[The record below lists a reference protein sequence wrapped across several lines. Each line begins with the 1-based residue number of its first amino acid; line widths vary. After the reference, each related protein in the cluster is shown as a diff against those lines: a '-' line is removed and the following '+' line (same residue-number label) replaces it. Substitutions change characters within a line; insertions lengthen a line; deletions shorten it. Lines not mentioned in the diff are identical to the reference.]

1 LIAEKMSNPLK
12 KLAGQTAIYGLPS
25 IVGRLLNWFLVPVY
39 LAKWAANFTP
49 DQYGI
54 MTEMYSYVAFL
65 VVVLTYGMETAFFRF
80 SAQKEHD
87 KKIVYSTIVTSLFVT
102 TGLFIGAAFL
112 FDQPIANWLK
122 YPNNKEFVT
131 WFALIVGLDA
141 ISSIAMA
148 KLRSENNPIK
158 FGGVN
163 LANIAVN
170 IGLNLF
176 FIANCLTKFRAGETN
191 WIIETFYNPEI
202 GVGYV
207 FISNLIA
214 SGIKFVLL
222 LPDII
227 RDRYGFEISLLK
239 KMFVYALPLLIFGLA
254 GIVNETIDRIM
265 MKKILYHVLGE
276 TKTMSEIGIY
286 GACYKVS
293 IIITLF
299 IQAFRYAAEP
309 FFFAQEKEKNAK
321 NTYAKIMNYFV
332 IVCATIFLGVMLF
345 IDIIKHFIPN
355 EAFWVGLPVV
365 PILLFANIFL
375 GIYYNQSI
383 WYKLSGKTK
392 YGAYIGIFGAAITIT
407 INYIWIIDYSYMA
420 SAWATLICYG
430 SMTLISFVLGQK
442 HYPIQYD
449 LKKIGLYLALA
460 LGLYFI
466 STYIDLSTGLIK
478 YTIHSL
484 IFLLFIGFIYQIEKP
499 IRNIN

>member
-1 LIAEKMSNPLK
+1 MSNPLK
-12 KLAGQTAIYGLPS
+12 KLASQTAVYGLPS
-25 IVGRLLNWFLVPVY
+25 IVGRLLNWFLVPMY
-39 LAKWAANFTP
+39 LGIAAFTT

-54 MTEMYSYVAFL
+54 VTEMYSYVAFL
-65 VVVLTYGMETAFFRF
+65 VVFLTYGMETAFFRF
-80 SAQKEHD
+80 SSQEEHD
-87 KKIVYSTIVTSLFVT
+87 KKKVYSTIISSLFIT
-102 TGLFIGAAFL
+102 SGLFIGAAFL
-112 FDQPIANWLK
+112 FDQSIANWLK
-122 YPNNKEFVT
+122 YPNNTEFVT

-141 ISSIAMA
+141 ISSIPMA
-148 KLRSENNPIK
+148 KLRADNKALK

-176 FIANCLTKFRAGETN
+176 FLAYCLPNFRDGETN
-191 WIIETFYNPEI
+191 WLIETFYNPEI

-214 SGIKFVLL
+214 SGVKFILL
-222 LPDII
+222 LPDMLKA
-227 RDRYGFEISLLK
+227 RYGVEISLLK
-239 KMFVYALPLLIFGLA
+239 KMFIYALPLLVFGLA

-265 MKKILYHVLGE
+265 MKRILFDVIGE

-286 GACYKVS
+286 GACYKIS

-321 NTYAKIMNYFV
+321 DSYATIMNYFV

-345 IDIIKHFIPN
+345 MDVVKYFIPN
-355 EAFWVGLPVV
+355 EDFWVGLPVV

-392 YGAYIGIFGAAITIT
+392 YGAYIGIFGAIITIA
-407 INYIWIIDYSYMA
+407 INYIWILEYSYMA

-430 SMTLISFVLGQK
+430 SMTILSFILGQK
-442 HYPIQYD
+442 HYPINYNFG
-449 LKKIGLYLALA
+449 KIGLYLGLA
-460 LGLYFI
+460 LGLYFFT
-466 STYIDLSTGLIK
+466 TYIALPAGILK
-478 YTIHSL
+478 YGIHSL
-484 IFLLFIGFIYQIEKP
+484 IILVYLGIIYFLERP
-499 IRNIN
+499 VRNVKS

>member
-1 LIAEKMSNPLK
+1 MSNPLK

-25 IVGRLLNWFLVPVY
+25 IVGRLLNWFLVPMY
-39 LAKWAANFTP
+39 LGIAEFTTN
-49 DQYGI
+49 QYGI
-54 MTEMYSYVAFL
+54 VTEMYSYVAFL
-65 VVVLTYGMETAFFRF
+65 VVFLTYGMETAFFRF
-80 SAQKEHD
+80 SSQDEED
-87 KKIVYSTIVTSLFVT
+87 KKKVYSTIIISLFIT
-102 TGLFIGAAFL
+102 SGIFIGSAFL
-112 FDQPIANWLK
+112 FDQPIANWLQ
-122 YPNNKEFVT
+122 YPNNTEFVT

-141 ISSIAMA
+141 ISSIPMA
-148 KLRSENNPIK
+148 KLRADNKPLK

-176 FIANCLTKFRAGETN
+176 FLAYCLPKFRAEETN
-191 WIIETFYNPEI
+191 WLIETFYNPEI

-214 SGIKFVLL
+214 SGVKFVLL
-222 LPDII
+222 LPDMLKA
-227 RDRYGFEISLLK
+227 RYGFEISLLK
-239 KMFVYALPLLIFGLA
+239 KMFVYSLPLLVFGLA

-265 MKKILYHVLGE
+265 LKRILFDVIGE

-286 GACYKVS
+286 GACYKLS

-321 NTYAKIMNYFV
+321 DTYAIIMNYFV
-332 IVCATIFLGVMLF
+332 IVCALIFLGVMLF
-345 IDIIKHFIPN
+345 MDVFMSVFIPN

-392 YGAYIGIFGAAITIT
+392 YGAYIGIFGAVITIV
-407 INYIWIIDYSYMA
+407 INYIWIIEYSYIA

-430 SMTLISFVLGQK
+430 SMTILSFVLGQK
-442 HYPIQYD
+442 HYPIKYNFG
-449 LKKIGLYLALA
+449 KIGLYLGLS
-460 LGLYFI
+460 LGLYFLTTVLNFPTEI
-466 STYIDLSTGLIK
+466 VKYIVHTLIM
-478 YTIHSL
+478 IV
-484 IFLLFIGFIYQIEKP
+484 FLTVVYFLERPKKVVI
-499 IRNIN
+499 